1 MGERAQDFMTSQSFP
16 EKIAIVGLGYVGLPL
31 ASAFGRN
38 IPTIGYDHDASR
50 IDELREGVDRN
61 KEMTADAFDV
71 PYLTFTCDAA
81 DLAGADIFIV
91 AVPTPVDDHREPDL
105 GFLQS
110 ASRGVGVAL
119 AARATQERVGR
130 PIVVFESTVY
140 PGCTEEEC
148 LPILEAQSGLRSGV
162 DFAIGYSPERTNFG
176 DPEHT
181 LGNVVKIVA
190 GQDAEAADTLARLY
204 GLVVMAGVHVAPDI
218 QTAEAA
224 KVIENVQRDLNIALM
239 NELAVL
245 MDRMEIDST
254 AVFEAARTK
263 WNFLPFEPGLVGGHC
278 IPVDP
283 YYLTYRAQALG
294 IDPNLILAGRA
305 VNDHM
310 AEYVADR
317 TIALIE
323 QERGSAKD
331 AEVLLLGLTFKE
343 TVADARN
350 TQVVC
355 LAERLVSAGLTVSSH
370 DPLLEDET
378 VRRLGLDPVT
388 DPFSRGPHRTYH
400 AIILA
405 VPHKQ
410 FMDVPAAR
418 YAELIKTDERHGVI
432 VDIRSRLTGGNDL
445 PGVRYWCL

>member
-1 MGERAQDFMTSQSFP
+1 MGERTQNLMTSQSFP
-16 EKIAIVGLGYVGLPL
+16 ESIAIIGLGYVGLPL
-31 ASAFGRN
+31 ASAFGRQ
-38 IPTIGYDHDASR
+38 IKTIGFDHDISR
-50 IDELREGVDRN
+50 IDELKNGVDRN
-61 KEMTADAFDV
+61 KEMTADAFDA
-71 PYLTFTCDAA
+71 PNLTFTSDTDDLVEA
-81 DLAGADIFIV
+81 DVFIV
-91 AVPTPVDDHREPDL
+91 AVPTPVDDQRKPDL

-110 ASRGVGVAL
+110 ASRVVGAAL
-119 AARATQERVGR
+119 SARAKKGRAGR

-148 LPILEAQSGLRSGV
+148 LPILEAVSGLQSGV

-176 DPEHT
+176 DPDHS
-181 LGNVVKIVA
+181 LGNVVKVVA
-190 GQDAEAADTLARLY
+190 GQDAQSASTLARLY
-204 GLVVMAGVHVAPDI
+204 ELVVKAGVHVAPDI

-245 MDRMEIDST
+245 MDRMDIDSA

-294 IDPNLILAGRA
+294 LDPSLILAGRA
-305 VNDHM
+305 VNDQM

-317 TIALIE
+317 TIGLIE
-323 QERGSAKD
+323 QERGSVKG

-343 TVADARN
+343 NVADARN
-350 TQVVC
+350 TQVVR
-355 LAERLVSAGLTVSSH
+355 LAERLVAAGLTVSSH

-378 VRRLGLDPVT
+378 VRRLGLDPVK
-388 DPFSRGPHRTYH
+388 DPFSQDSLDTYH
-400 AIILA
+400 AIVLA

-410 FMDVPAAR
+410 FMDIPASR
-418 YAELIKTDERHGVI
+418 YAELLKSDAQTGVI
-432 VDIRSRLTGGNDL
+432 VDIRSRLAGGNDL